1 MAPDDSS
8 INQKVLMPK
17 TSSEVYEGIQNF
29 CSVFYDGYMG
39 FIPNEC
45 FADKRMLV
53 WKCIFLGL
61 NDSNF
66 SEQVQ

>member
-1 MAPDDSS
+1 MPRVQLMLDQCSGLKTNMAPDDSS

-53 WKCIFLGL
+53 
-61 NDSNF
+61 
-66 SEQVQ
+66 